1 MSGQLEALWLELF
14 SQKITPIEASLLTAV
29 ERKVDSDSPVLILA
43 SVMVRMLYLVL
54 VEGRDSPF
62 RTLASVRRTME
73 EHRHSVAQISETY
86 RVLELNISEWNG
98 ILARTEK
105 DIVELRKVARATAIR
120 EVLVGNKENGGQPS
134 RLIGRL
140 LFLVWGGC
148 FLSAGAGALIVA
160 LVLK

>member
-1 MSGQLEALWLELF
+1 MNGQLEALWLELF
-14 SQKITPIEASLLTAV
+14 NQKITPIEASLLTAV
-29 ERKVDSDSPVLILA
+29 ERKVDSDSPILMLA

-54 VEGRDSPF
+54 MERRDSPF

-73 EHRHSVAQISETY
+73 EHRHSVEQISETY
-86 RVLELNISEWNG
+86 RILELNISEWNG

-120 EVLVGNKENGGQPS
+120 EVLVGDKENGGQPS